1 MWGGGCVGR
10 AVPPPLPP
18 LRWSATVITMMK
30 FRGVFALDGVETPMS
45 IGRVMLRMLD
55 NRAMV
60 GAHQWEGCWPR
71 NPPTGRA
78 GDAGSFPPLNLR

>member
-1 MWGGGCVGR
+1 MRGGGCVGR
-10 AVPPPLPP
+10 AVPPPPP
-18 LRWSATVITMMK
+18 LLRWNATVITVMK
-30 FRGVFALDGVETPMS
+30 FRGALALDGVETPMS
-45 IGRVMLRMLD
+45 IGRVMLRILD

-78 GDAGSFPPLNLR
+78 GTQEAFPL